1 MRRRMRFL
9 SGLERRP
16 SSLAAEPLIL
26 IEKIEV
32 MADLV
37 PVLDGII
44 GIAQAGCS
52 DGKIVKILE
61 ETVNRLMDE
70 FEGSAVKFGGGLPN
84 SALHRAGKIAMGI
97 GEDLEILEETVDCLA
112 NGLVAAAPQLSS
124 SLVQTLQ
131 SVAVLRRCNLGHGS
145 RSPCGFIRA

>member
-16 SSLAAEPLIL
+16 SSLAAEPPIL

-44 GIAQAGCS
+44 GIVQAGCS